1 MISASIHLSQ
11 SRDGTHLSPIDYK
24 STTTATASSGKP
36 GLSPGAIAGIVISVI
51 IGVPGVIALMVIV
64 IAWIVWRQKVRH
76 GV

>member
-1 MISASIHLSQ
+1 MHQ
-11 SRDGTHLSPIDYK
+11 FTFPNPSRDGTQPNLSH
-24 STTTATASSGKP
+24 TATASSGKP